1 MPSPNPSTHT
11 LFLTNTNRRS
21 LQKLRLFFRNPGFRL
36 LHQTG
41 YQEGDRHGQNTVQ
54 LRESGEDQGFGT
66 HVMTV
71 TYGSDTVGAKLA
83 LTIRREKFT
92 RPTKIPKPKIAAA
105 CSIVTE
111 SVR

>member
-1 MPSPNPSTHT
+1 M
-11 LFLTNTNRRS
+11 
-21 LQKLRLFFRNPGFRL
+21 QKLRLFFRNPGFRL

-83 LTIRREKFT
+83 LTIRREKVHQADQDT
-92 RPTKIPKPKIAAA
+92 QTEDSGR